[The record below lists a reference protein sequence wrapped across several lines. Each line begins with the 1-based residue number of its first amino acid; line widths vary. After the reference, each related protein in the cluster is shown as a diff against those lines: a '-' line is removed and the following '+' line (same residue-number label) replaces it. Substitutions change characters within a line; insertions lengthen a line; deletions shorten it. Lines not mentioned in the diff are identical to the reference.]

1 MSSYPSLE
9 NTYVNKSM
17 CTTKVTK
24 QVSCNEKFSDVQ
36 HFWNFELGKIKYT
49 LFSTFIAS
57 FQNQEN
63 NICSNGPYLL
73 TSDDMR
79 QN

>member
-49 LFSTFIAS
+49 LFSTFIAL
-57 FQNQEN
+57 F
-63 NICSNGPYLL
+63 
-73 TSDDMR
+73 
-79 QN
+79 